1 MTATGGKGDV
11 GFEAAWDT
19 GDDAAGE
26 GARAAPGAG
35 YPDLP
40 TTAYLVLGVLI
51 VTDESLTAGEI
62 KVRSQ
67 HTVGHFYWAPA
78 VSHIRRELARLIEH
92 GMAAER
98 TIHVGRRKM
107 TVYESTAR
115 GERALRA
122 WAEALPGDEPV
133 MTKHPLML
141 KIWLAGDTEPARVLE
156 AIDRYLDT
164 VQKSIDELQWA
175 QSRGRELGLLD
186 DPRSRYPQAVT
197 MYTLRSLY
205 AEMANIRQLRDDI
218 DWNMGDAYQKYAD
231 HPKTSVRRRVRPEPG
246 TEPAEDG

>member
-1 MTATGGKGDV
+1 MTATGGNDDV
-11 GFEAAWDT
+11 GHGASRGTDE
-19 GDDAAGE
+19 DAARRE
-26 GARAAPGAG
+26 EPPASDAG

-40 TTAYLVLGVLI
+40 TTAYLVLGVLV

-98 TIHVGRRKM
+98 TIHVGKRKM

-115 GERALRA
+115 GERRLRA

-141 KIWLAGDTEPARVLE
+141 KIWLAGDTEPASILDAV
-156 AIDRYLDT
+156 DRYLET
-164 VQKSIDELQWA
+164 VQKSIDELMWA

-186 DPRSRYPQAVT
+186 EPMSNYPQAVT
-197 MYTLRSLY
+197 AYTLRSLH
-205 AEMANIRQLRDDI
+205 AEMSNIRQLRDDI
-218 DWNMGDAYQKYAD
+218 AWNLGDAYQQYAD
-231 HPKTSVRRRVRPEPG
+231 HPKTSLRPRARPE
-246 TEPAEDG
+246 E